1 MGQQSPYPDPPRTAP
16 QGRPHRPEQRGR
28 GPGRPHPAER
38 TGRPLLSG
46 REVHRAAGSLVR
58 AGLGGDQHPVR
69 VRAAGPQAEAAA
81 QIACLKAGSTGK
93 MEMAELDRILALVKA
108 TTGVDFTQYR
118 DSTIGRRVERRAALL
133 APAGLADYAR
143 LLEQEPAEVQAL
155 YQDLL
160 INVTSFFRDPEVFEA
175 LKRVAF
181 PALLAGTTRSTP
193 IRLWVPGCSTGQEPY
208 SLAIALL
215 EFLEGTANPPPVQI
229 FGSDLADE
237 AVLGQ
242 ARAGR
247 YPASIADE
255 VSPERLARFF
265 RRDGDDYV
273 VRRALREL
281 CVFARHDLTADPPFS
296 RIDLISCRNVLIYM
310 TPPLQQRVLPVFH
323 YALNQPGFLVLGS
336 SEAVSGSFGDLFELV
351 EIAPKLYRKL
361 DGAGRSVRPQL
372 SEAFFLRH
380 PPAIPAKPAAGPAS
394 PPPAPPPA
402 PTGWRRWLQP
412 WTTETP
418 ETDRLRQELT
428 AAREFQQSLA
438 EQQDAAIEELRSANE
453 EIL

>member
-1 MGQQSPYPDPPRTAP
+1 
-16 QGRPHRPEQRGR
+16 
-28 GPGRPHPAER
+28 
-38 TGRPLLSG
+38 
-46 REVHRAAGSLVR
+46 
-58 AGLGGDQHPVR
+58 
-69 VRAAGPQAEAAA
+69 
-81 QIACLKAGSTGK
+81 
-93 MEMAELDRILALVKA
+93 MAELDRILALVKT

-418 ETDRLRQELT
+418 ETDRLRQELLDLKRCPGEKRWVDSVIDERGAERQRGG
-428 AAREFQQSLA
+428 AARCRRHRREVTGQHRRRRHEFEVRGGRLAQEGALVAAEEEHLVRLDRTTEGAASLVTP
-438 EQQDAAIEELRSANE
+438 
-453 EIL
+453 